1 MPVADI
7 PHALDLDGVAIF
19 LACNPFILLGLAWLA
34 MRSPGRCAMRE
45 GVMPNYQEPDS
56 RIPVLSAKTLGK
68 SR

>member
-34 MRSPGRCAMRE
+34 MRSPGRCAISE
-45 GVMPNYQEPDS
+45 DVLPNYQEPDS
-56 RIPVLSAKTLGK
+56 RIPLLSAKTRGK